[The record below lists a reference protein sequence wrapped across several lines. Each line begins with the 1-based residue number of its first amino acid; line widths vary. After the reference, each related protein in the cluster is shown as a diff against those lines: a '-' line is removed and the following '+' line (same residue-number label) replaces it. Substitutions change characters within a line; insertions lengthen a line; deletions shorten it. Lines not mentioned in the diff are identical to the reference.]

1 MTQKRNLRAGVEDRW
16 YKTVRDEHGN
26 PQTVP
31 SATYGKGKRW
41 RARYVDEQ
49 GREHVQSFTRKVDA
63 QQWLTSQT
71 ATIVAGTHVAPRDAK
86 LTVQQWCDTWIEGY
100 KVHREGTVREA
111 RTHIRQIVTEFGDTP
126 LTQVRPSQVKAWTA
140 RLRADGMK
148 ASYIYA
154 LSMAKLKYPLVAR

>member
-71 ATIVAGTHVAPRDAK
+71 ATIVAGTQCRAARRQTHCAAVVRHVDRGIQGAPRRD
-86 LTVQQWCDTWIEGY
+86 
-100 KVHREGTVREA
+100 
-111 RTHIRQIVTEFGDTP
+111 
-126 LTQVRPSQVKAWTA
+126 
-140 RLRADGMK
+140 RA
-148 ASYIYA
+148 
-154 LSMAKLKYPLVAR
+154 